1 MKFSTTLL
9 QAGKTATGIV
19 VPPSVVEALGAGKKP
34 PVVVTINGYSYR
46 STIAV
51 MGGDFMI
58 PVSAEHRGN
67 AGVSGGDEIE
77 VTVTLDIEPRVV
89 VVPEDFAL
97 AMSGES
103 AAKEFFDKLSY
114 SHQRQH
120 VLAIEDAK
128 TPETRS
134 KRIDKALAMLREGRK

>member
-77 VTVTLDIEPRVV
+77 VTVTLDTEPRVV
-89 VVPEDFAL
+89 VVPDDFAL
-97 AMSGES
+97 ALSGQA

-128 TPETRS
+128 TPETRA
-134 KRIDKALAMLREGRK
+134 KRIDKALAMLREGKK